1 VARSPD
7 RFLQGLF
14 RRHPARLLDLLT
26 AQGTDL
32 RQPRTRDA
40 ILDTLAQH
48 TPGFVRA
55 VRAALADTEP

>member
-1 VARSPD
+1 MARSPD